1 MTFIKRFFLATF
13 VVTFPIFCW
22 SQENNSAALYNNGVV
37 FSGSYKIGEPYKIG
51 KTSYVP
57 KIDKKYSEIGLAT
70 VYEKPYLPVTTANG
84 EKFSSVAIAGGH
96 KTLPIPS
103 IVKVTNLE
111 NDKVAYVRVND
122 RGPLVEG
129 KIIVLTESAAKI
141 LGLDEFG
148 LSQVKV
154 EYDDEET
161 SKMFM
166 HPSHQ
171 VFKEKFILL
180 NGLDKDSIAKLSSK
194 EKIQE
199 NQGFVAKKNA
209 EAAKIIPKAQED
221 TQKDFGNL
229 NDEKRFLSANS
240 SASKFYVQLGVFND
254 LDNANN
260 IVKKFKGFS
269 NFEITTKTS
278 DKIVLY
284 RLKAGPFFQEDK
296 QEVIDNFIKLGFKDP
311 IIVKD

>member
-1 MTFIKRFFLATF
+1 MFFTKRLFFALI
-13 VVTFPIFCW
+13 VVIFPTLCW
-22 SQENNSAALYNNGVV
+22 SQENRAASLYNNGVV

-57 KIDKKYSEIGLAT
+57 KIDKKYSEVGLAT
-70 VYEKPYLPVTTANG
+70 VYDKAFLPATTANG
-84 EKFSSVAIAGGH
+84 EKFSSIAIAGGH
-96 KTLPIPS
+96 KTLPLPS

-111 NDKVAYVRVND
+111 SNKVAYVRIND
-122 RGPLVEG
+122 RGPLAEG
-129 KIIVLTESAAKI
+129 KIIVLTESASKI

-154 EYDDEET
+154 EYDEEET
-161 SKMFM
+161 NKMLL

-171 VFKEKFILL
+171 VFKEKFVLL
-180 NGLDKDSIAKLSSK
+180 NELDKDAVEKYTKNEKTQEKEIVKVAESIEVGRALP
-194 EKIQE
+194 
-199 NQGFVAKKNA
+199 KN
-209 EAAKIIPKAQED
+209 EVT

-229 NDEKRFLSANS
+229 NDEKRFSNASAN
-240 SASKFYVQLGVFND
+240 KFYIQLGVFND
-254 LDNANN
+254 LENVNN

-269 NFEITTKTS
+269 NFEITTKAN
-278 DKIVLY
+278 DKLVLY

-311 IIVKD
+311 LIVKD